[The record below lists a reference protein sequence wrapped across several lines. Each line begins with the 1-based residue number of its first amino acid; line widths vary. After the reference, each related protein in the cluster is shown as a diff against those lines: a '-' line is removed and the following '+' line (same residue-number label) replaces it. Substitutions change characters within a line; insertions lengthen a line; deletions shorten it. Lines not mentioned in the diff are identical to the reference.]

1 MPKGFLVVQT
11 VNFVS
16 KPTIKH
22 RKKHAKACFFQLYSP
37 AASYI
42 ASQLYSAYAE
52 RYCASRS
59 YKANR
64 ISLCGNAAKYH
75 VCPAGKHITSRRRRD
90 ISLLQFHSLITKQ
103 KTPNG
108 VFCFNKTYCVG
119 RTWTGVKK
127 TLRRSVFSGVF
138 RYSERRQAKI
148 SESIISITVKQQISN
163 VILPNLF

>member
-1 MPKGFLVVQT
+1 A
-11 VNFVS
+11 S
-16 KPTIKH
+16 AWI
-22 RKKHAKACFFQLYSP
+22 FQLYSP

-90 ISLLQFHSLITKQ
+90 ISLLQFRSLITKQ

-108 VFCFNKTYCVG
+108 VFCFGENNCIR
-119 RTWTGVKK
+119 RT
-127 TLRRSVFSGVF
+127 
-138 RYSERRQAKI
+138 
-148 SESIISITVKQQISN
+148 
-163 VILPNLF
+163 